1 LTNYLAPEGYIKWFS
16 LILKSKN
23 ESIFFS
29 GHYGDET
36 CILVNSKEEVE
47 AIQNWAKNYIIIWRV
62 DVFEYKG
69 DSE

>member
-1 LTNYLAPEGYIKWFS
+1 MTNYLAPEGYIKWFS

-36 CILVNSKEEVE
+36 FILVNTKEEAE
-47 AIQNWAKNYIIIWRV
+47 AIRNWAKNYNIIWRV
-62 DVFEYKG
+62 DVHEYKG
-69 DSE
+69 ASE